1 VAERRTLLI
10 VTATVLALGLVAL
23 LGWRSYVSI
32 RQDEALRIGRR
43 QQVLAGTIAIAIGS
57 ELGSRRTQLL
67 QMNRLPSVQYLT
79 EPTLASRL
87 NDMFAA
93 DVGVVTEIVR
103 VTADGRLR
111 VWRPFRTSFID
122 DSPARTVI
130 DEQLSTWARQTPHG
144 DRTTMLPLRDGSA
157 TDLVLAA
164 PTHETAIGNEDYSTP
179 SGAYAGML
187 LVRLDVAHLV
197 SRYMTHALDR
207 SPESSAALLV
217 GPGAPAFV
225 ATGIRASRDAIDVT
239 PALWALLL
247 AGTEATL
254 EQADGHGHDRIAS
267 WSRVPDVP
275 LPLYVWLDQDST
287 VADQAVW
294 PLLLRQAPLFL
305 LLATGVLALGWALQ
319 RSHRSEARYRALF
332 THAADGI
339 VVLSP
344 EGSILDINP
353 AGSRAIGLGRT
364 EAVGRAFASLLSAD
378 QMKVWHQYLGEAR
391 AGQPRSG
398 DFTLTRRDG
407 EEVAASISVAPVSA
421 GRLLAVVRDVSD
433 RRALE
438 AELRHAHKME
448 AVGRLAG
455 GVAHDFNNLLTAI
468 LGYNE
473 LLLHQ
478 LQPGDPRREDAVE
491 LGRAATRAADLT
503 QRLLAF
509 GRRQMLEPRVFALND
524 LIRGLERLLRRLIGA
539 PVTIEFDLAPNLWR
553 VDADPGQM
561 EQVLINLAMNAR
573 DAMPDGGVLR
583 ISTGNETLSDAQAQ
597 KLDLRAGDYV
607 TLVVTDTGIGIG
619 EDVRPHLFEPFFTTK
634 PLGTGT
640 GLGLPTVY
648 GIVQQSG
655 GAVEVESEPGRGT
668 TLRIFLP
675 RTHQPLPEVGPSTV
689 EAVVPRGRATILLVE
704 DEPAVRRLLATGL
717 RGHGY
722 TVLEA
727 SQPLEAL
734 ALFEAQDHAIGVL
747 MSDVMMPHMTG
758 TALAHKLRAQRPD
771 LPVVLMSGYAM
782 DVFDRDPPPEGALLL
797 QKPFTADAA
806 ARAIAPLLTR

>member
-1 VAERRTLLI
+1 VAERRTPLI
-10 VTATVLALGLVAL
+10 VTATVLALGLVTL
-23 LGWRSYVSI
+23 LGWRSYASI
-32 RQDEALRIGRR
+32 RQDEAARIGRR
-43 QQVLAGTIAIAIGS
+43 QQVLAGTIAIAVAS
-57 ELGSRRTQLL
+57 ELRGRRTQLL
-67 QMNRLPSVQYLT
+67 QLNRLPSVQYVT
-79 EPTLASRL
+79 EDTLALRL
-87 NDMFAA
+87 NDMFAS

-103 VTADGRLR
+103 MMADGRLR
-111 VWRPFRTSFID
+111 VWRPSQTAFTD
-122 DSPARTVI
+122 DSLVGSLI
-130 DEQLSTWARQTPHG
+130 DQRLSSWARGNQS
-144 DRTTMLPLRDGSA
+144 DDVTTLPLHDGGA
-157 TDLVLAA
+157 TDLVIAT
-164 PTHETAIGNEDYSTP
+164 PTHETAIGNDEFSTP

-187 LVRLDVAHLV
+187 LVRLDTARLVA
-197 SRYMTHALDR
+197 RYMTHALEQ
-207 SPESSAALLV
+207 SPASTAALIV
-217 GPGAPAFV
+217 GPGSPAFV
-225 ATGIRASRDAIDVT
+225 ATGALAAPDVVDVT
-239 PALWALLL
+239 PGLWSSLLRV
-247 AGTEATL
+247 AEASRVHD
-254 EQADGHGHDRIAS
+254 DGHGHDRLAS
-267 WSRVPDVP
+267 WSRVPDLP
-275 LPLYVWLDQDST
+275 LPVYVWLDQASS

-294 PLLLRQAPLFL
+294 PILLRQAPLFAL
-305 LLATGVLALGWALQ
+305 IAAGVLALGWALQ

-344 EGSILDINP
+344 EGSILDLNP
-353 AGSRAIGLGRT
+353 AGSRAIGLGRM
-364 EAVGRAFASLLSAD
+364 EAVGRPFAALLSAD
-378 QMKVWHQYLGEAR
+378 QMKAWHQCLGAAR
-391 AGQPRSG
+391 AGQSRSG
-398 DFTLTRRDG
+398 DFTITRRPGD
-407 EEVAASISVAPVSA
+407 EVAASISVAPVSA

-524 LIRGLERLLRRLIGA
+524 LIHGLERLLRRLIGA
-539 PVTIEFDLAPNLWR
+539 PVTIEFDLAPSLWR
-553 VDADPGQM
+553 VDADPGQI

-583 ISTGNETLSDAQAQ
+583 ISTRNETLTEDRAQ
-597 KLDLRAGDYV
+597 KLELRDGDYV
-607 TLVVTDTGIGIG
+607 MLSVTDTGIGIG

-655 GAVEVESEPGRGT
+655 GAVDVESEPGRGT

-675 RTHQPLPEVGPSTV
+675 RTHQPLPDAGPDA
-689 EAVVPRGRATILLVE
+689 ELAVPRGRATILLVE

-734 ALFEAQDHAIGVL
+734 ALFEAQGHRIGVL
-747 MSDVMMPHMTG
+747 MSDVMMPHMSG

-782 DVFDRDPPPEGALLL
+782 EVFEREPPPDGALLL

-806 ARAIAPLLTR
+806 ARAIAPLLQG